1 MVSEL
6 RERVRTMR
14 EATRTSFRR
23 LRGGANYRRWGNSSS
38 LSPDWDSR
46 TEQIAGL
53 IAPGASVLEFGAGR
67 MALLDHL
74 PEGCR
79 YTPSDLVDRG
89 NGTIVCDLNARELP
103 PFPPHDVAVFS
114 GVLEYIND
122 LSYLIV
128 HVSKFVGVIITS
140 YADAEHVSSTLVRR
154 SQGWVNDYQSSQF
167 EEIFARS
174 GFRCDRVEDWR
185 NQKIYRFVR
194 ARAGGTS
201 SND

>member
-1 MVSEL
+1 MW
-6 RERVRTMR
+6 

-23 LRGGANYRRWGNSSS
+23 LRGGANYRRWGNPGS

-46 TEQIAGL
+46 TEQIARL
-53 IAPGASVLEFGAGR
+53 IPPGASVLEFGAGR
-67 MALLDHL
+67 MALRDHL

-89 NGTIVCDLNARELP
+89 AGTIVCDLNARELP

-122 LSYLIV
+122 VGGLV
-128 HVSKFVGVIITS
+128 RHVANNVNIIITS
-140 YADAEHVSSTLVRR
+140 YTDIEHVPGKLVRR
-154 SQGWVNDYQSSQF
+154 SQGWVNDYQSGQLR
-167 EEIFARS
+167 EIFARS

-194 ARAGGTS
+194 GGSAGARPVAS
-201 SND
+201 